1 MFKLF
6 EIAGLTGIILII
18 ILLILL
24 PVFVTLIVGMAFANL
39 FGFTGVTWWAFI
51 ILFYLLISAIL
62 GMVSK

>member
-1 MFKLF
+1 MLRLF

-39 FGFTGVTWWAFI
+39 FGFTGITWWAFI
-51 ILFYLLISAIL
+51 ILFYLLVSAIFGML
-62 GMVSK
+62 GK